1 MFPIFSFIHRQIIS
15 PVIWSYP
22 HCCIPGRCRLK
33 SNFIFSFRYYF
44 YLFIENLQSRSS
56 PFLSRLPFYRWS
68 LVRRYCLSICLL
80 LSFRRPPVSFSSLPA
95 ALLLLPRTIPGR
107 SLLKYVSLL
116 LAWLLSLAA
125 FLSLIRRP
133 PSPVSMRFIPR
144 LLPR

>member
-95 ALLLLPRTIPGR
+95 ALLLLPRTIPGP
-107 SLLKYVSLL
+107 SLLKNVSML
-116 LAWLLSLAA
+116 LAWSLSLAV
-125 FLSLIRRP
+125 FLS
-133 PSPVSMRFIPR
+133 
-144 LLPR
+144 